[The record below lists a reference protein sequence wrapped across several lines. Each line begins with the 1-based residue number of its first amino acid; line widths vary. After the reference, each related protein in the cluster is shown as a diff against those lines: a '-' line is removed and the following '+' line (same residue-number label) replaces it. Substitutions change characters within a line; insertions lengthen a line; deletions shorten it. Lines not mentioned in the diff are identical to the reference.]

1 MKNYWDWERIA
12 DDVRRT
18 VQNAVDSADFRSLN
32 QNITDTINR
41 AAGGFRNAGK
51 KESNQSYRYNSNTE
65 NQSERAWANV
75 DLDKLQH
82 PTLYMRTKG
91 KKVTGMALALTGYI
105 TGGIFLLG
113 FILTGLAELFIG
125 VNAGVNLALSVLGLF
140 SLIGFTVGLVGSKI
154 LGRVKRFRAYVQQMR
169 GREYCN
175 IKELAR
181 SLRKKEKFVKK
192 DLEWMIEKGWFI
204 QGYLDDDNTCLI
216 TSREAYD
223 EYRRLMIQREEQKKR
238 EQEEAI
244 KRQNQNLS
252 REQEMAEKRRKMD
265 PQIHAVLETGNA
277 YIKKLRECNDAIPG
291 EVISAK
297 ISRME
302 LLTKRIFERVEQ
314 DPDAV
319 EDIRKMMEYYLPTA
333 VKLLEAYENLD
344 GQPIQRENIVSSKKE
359 IEDTIDTLN
368 TAFEKLL
375 DDLFQETAW
384 DVSADIS
391 VLKTMLAQEGLTEE
405 DFKTGGKK

>member
-1 MKNYWDWERIA
+1 MRNYWDWEKIA

-32 QNITDTINR
+32 QKITDMLNK
-41 AAGGFRNAGK
+41 AAGGFKNTGK
-51 KESNQSYRYNSNTE
+51 KEGNQSYEYNANAE

-75 DLDKLQH
+75 DLDKLQQ

-105 TGGIFLLG
+105 TGGIFILG
-113 FILTGLAELFIG
+113 FILTGLTELFIG

-204 QGYLDDDNTCLI
+204 QGYLDDDDTCLI

-223 EYRRLMIQREEQKKR
+223 EYRRLMNRKKR
-238 EQEEAI
+238 
-244 KRQNQNLS
+244 
-252 REQEMAEKRRKMD
+252 
-265 PQIHAVLETGNA
+265 
-277 YIKKLRECNDAIPG
+277 
-291 EVISAK
+291 
-297 ISRME
+297 
-302 LLTKRIFERVEQ
+302 
-314 DPDAV
+314 
-319 EDIRKMMEYYLPTA
+319 
-333 VKLLEAYENLD
+333 
-344 GQPIQRENIVSSKKE
+344 
-359 IEDTIDTLN
+359 
-368 TAFEKLL
+368 
-375 DDLFQETAW
+375 
-384 DVSADIS
+384 
-391 VLKTMLAQEGLTEE
+391 
-405 DFKTGGKK
+405 